1 MDDEVKC
8 ARCGKAAGSRPKLL
22 PIDGTARCAEVC
34 GECYTYLSEDDRA
47 YGRFVV
53 LLRAR
58 ERMQKSKKKKH
69 RRKMI

>member
-1 MDDEVKC
+1 MADEVKC

-34 GECYTYLSEDDRA
+34 GDCYTYLSEDDRA

-53 LLRAR
+53 LDRAI
-58 ERMQKSKKKKH
+58 K
-69 RRKMI
+69 RRKEKQHD